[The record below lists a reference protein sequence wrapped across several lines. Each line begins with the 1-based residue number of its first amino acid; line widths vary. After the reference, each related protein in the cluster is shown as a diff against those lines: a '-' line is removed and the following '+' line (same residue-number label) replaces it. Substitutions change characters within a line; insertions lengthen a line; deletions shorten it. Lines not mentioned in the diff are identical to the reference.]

1 MKTSNS
7 LSKTIKGCRLT
18 DAHFKDVADI
28 IIKYGVRPTKRDL
41 EKYVNIG
48 EYTYAK
54 YIQPLLKQPV
64 YNSALDTTCPVPEIR
79 VFTRL
84 LKASSK
90 SFELLGKEAPAHY
103 KDSQAIK
110 DYYYYPMLQE
120 VIDYVEENG
129 DRDLGYEA
137 LIAKL
142 KG

>member
-1 MKTSNS
+1 MKTLNS
-7 LSKTIKGCRLT
+7 LSKTTKGRQLN
-18 DAHFKDVADI
+18 DAQFKEVADI

-41 EKYVNIG
+41 ENYVNIS
-48 EYTYAK
+48 EYAYVK
-54 YIQPLLKQPV
+54 YIKPVLSQPV
-64 YNSALDTTCPVPEIR
+64 YNSALDTTCPVPEVR

-103 KDSQAIK
+103 KNSQAIK